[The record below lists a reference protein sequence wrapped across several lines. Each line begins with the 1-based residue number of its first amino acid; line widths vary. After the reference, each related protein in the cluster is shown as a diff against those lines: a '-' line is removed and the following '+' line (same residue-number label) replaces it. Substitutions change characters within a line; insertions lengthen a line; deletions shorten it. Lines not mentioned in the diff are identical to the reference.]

1 MKNFIKSE
9 WLRLILIAMY
19 MIIVIHCAVVGNTL
33 ALIGW
38 GTGAAILVIGMVAS
52 HFYYRTAAQCVKEA
66 ESSVVIE
73 IHKD

>member
-19 MIIVIHCAVVGNTL
+19 MIIVIHCAIVGNTL

-38 GTGAAILVIGMVAS
+38 GTGAVILVIGMVAS
-52 HFYYRTAAQCVKEA
+52 HFYYRAAAQCLEEA

-73 IHKD
+73 IHND